1 MRAEQAIITFE
12 WRSTRR
18 MSYAVDILPLEYSE
32 HMTESHAFISYVRE
46 DAESVDQLQ
55 EALQDAGI
63 LVWRDV
69 DALWP
74 GEDWRLRIRS
84 AITDGSFVFIACFS
98 SNSERRPKSYQRE
111 EVILAVE
118 QLRLR
123 DARLPWLI
131 PVKLEDVELPYYDL
145 GSGRT
150 LDNLNW
156 VDLWGGDQRQGII
169 RIVSGVSRILGAQE
183 VGITR
188 ETTPNPSEVLDKFKA
203 MLPNFER
210 RIELDAFMTQLTRD
224 TVSRLFDRERFPSD
238 SEELTDTPQGI
249 RFLAKQSDEQ
259 MESSHELIQ
268 CLAGG
273 CTWGTEEQERLWRGA
288 VEQVSSAATR
298 ESGKTYLQALRMIPV
313 TALVYTG
320 AIGAVSRE
328 NYSAL
333 RAIAVDARF
342 KGMSNSKSPRI
353 IGEINPFRLF
363 PDDFV
368 VPTALLRELAGEPM
382 TDAELQALKMNSSPF
397 VARSSQWLRSRLEV
411 YFEGYFASSGIY
423 GEAFDRAEFWL
434 SSLAIDDAYT
444 RDASARQEFVGWVG
458 TFVNSPNVGDVEF
471 GTDLIEAIERQGT
484 NWPPLRSS
492 LFGGDVDRARKA
504 VTTLLEKTRTSRNFF
519 RIGF

>member
-259 MESSHELIQ
+259 M
-268 CLAGG
+268 
-273 CTWGTEEQERLWRGA
+273 
-288 VEQVSSAATR
+288 
-298 ESGKTYLQALRMIPV
+298 
-313 TALVYTG
+313 
-320 AIGAVSRE
+320 
-328 NYSAL
+328 
-333 RAIAVDARF
+333 
-342 KGMSNSKSPRI
+342 
-353 IGEINPFRLF
+353 
-363 PDDFV
+363 
-368 VPTALLRELAGEPM
+368 
-382 TDAELQALKMNSSPF
+382 
-397 VARSSQWLRSRLEV
+397 
-411 YFEGYFASSGIY
+411 
-423 GEAFDRAEFWL
+423 
-434 SSLAIDDAYT
+434 
-444 RDASARQEFVGWVG
+444 
-458 TFVNSPNVGDVEF
+458 
-471 GTDLIEAIERQGT
+471 
-484 NWPPLRSS
+484 
-492 LFGGDVDRARKA
+492 
-504 VTTLLEKTRTSRNFF
+504 
-519 RIGF
+519 